1 VAITG
6 AATVAVAVGSGSDAQ
21 ITWIVQRG
29 PAVAY
34 ITIPGHTIP
43 PDLVSET
50 VAGLMGDALNHEVS
64 TERPP
69 PVPTSSPASPQQSND
84 ASVSSGSTVP
94 GS

>member
-1 VAITG
+1 
-6 AATVAVAVGSGSDAQ
+6 
-21 ITWIVQRG
+21 
-29 PAVAY
+29 
-34 ITIPGHTIP
+34 
-43 PDLVSET
+43 
-50 VAGLMGDALNHEVS
+50 VS